1 MGPTKI
7 QFGTSG
13 WRAVLADEFT
23 FANARRAVAGIA
35 KYLESKNLHG
45 LVLVGHDTRFLAD
58 RFAREAANLL
68 RERGFSAE
76 VSSRA
81 VPTPVLAFETVRRK
95 AIGALNFTASHNPP
109 IYEGLKFSTGNG
121 APALP
126 EITSVIEAEIAK
138 AGEVAPAADAQPET
152 FDPAPPYL
160 ENLRSRVGSPS
171 LSGFPVALDFRF
183 GTSAGY
189 LDAFFESSGA
199 RVEKIHANAD
209 PLFGG
214 QSPQCS
220 ARELVELSAVVPRTG
235 SRLGLATDGDAD
247 RFGVL
252 DEGGNYLWPNSILA
266 LVAWDLFRRT
276 GSKKGIARSVATTH
290 ALDAIAGK
298 FGVPLIETPV
308 GFKYIGE
315 LILEEKIL
323 FGGEESAGLSIEGH
337 VADKDGILADAL
349 VARAVAEAGRPIG
362 ELRTDLEKEIGPFVS
377 DRLDLPITESERK
390 KLSEWRN
397 SPPDR
402 VGPLKVAK
410 TDRLDGMKFIFENGS
425 WMLFRESGTEPVA
438 RFYAEAHSRGDL
450 DSLMKLGKGMLEG

>member
-1 MGPTKI
+1 MGLTKI
-7 QFGTSG
+7 HFGTSG

-76 VSSRA
+76 VSNRA
-81 VPTPVLAFETVRRK
+81 VPTPVIAFETVRRK

-126 EITSVIEAEIAK
+126 EVTSAIEAEIAK
-138 AGEVAPAADAQPET
+138 AGEVAPAADAQPEM

-171 LSGFPVALDFRF
+171 LSGFPLALDFRF

-220 ARELVELSAVVPRTG
+220 ARELVELSAVVARSR

-290 ALDAIAGK
+290 ALDAIAAK

-315 LILEEKIL
+315 LILEGKIL
-323 FGGEESAGLSIEGH
+323 IGGEESAGLSIEGH

-362 ELRTDLEKEIGPFVS
+362 ELQSDLEKEIGPFVS
-377 DRLDLPITESERK
+377 DRLDLPITENERK
-390 KLSEWRN
+390 KLSDWRK

-402 VGPLKVAK
+402 VGPLKVVK

-438 RFYAEAHSRGDL
+438 RFYAEAQSRVDL